1 MNTIKKYPEVGDIVI
16 KVGDDIRFL
25 GQDATPEFIETQQAV
40 GVVYFVC
47 GNHVKIVGGINDT
60 QQPWSCVA
68 DFEIETIPNATGD
81 YAVTLQGKSVGN
93 FHYTKTTGT
102 KEEFVQQLNAWLPS
116 VDNKFEAYMHNGVA
130 VLQLSD
136 CTAYSNTNT
145 IAGCKLR
152 KRVGE
157 ELSDV
162 TSSMLLTQVKSNN
175 LYSGMCR
182 AKLLEWARNET
193 QPNCNPTKRMDGVT
207 KLFEI
212 FPCSEAYYNGGL
224 GDGLRANYPT
234 YEAYIDACMARV
246 WELDRGVMAHRD
258 GKAICAR
265 LKDKKVLVRGE
276 EKAAYSAVD
285 WALAYDSGVPGFGKG
300 TWWLPSMHELTLLM
314 QDITLGTKR
323 PLDKINT
330 ALGKKKGWSTISS
343 ASSCWSCCRCNV
355 HFAWHFYSYGLANN
369 GDFYYMWRVGA
380 VSAFNLE
387 F

>member
-116 VDNKFEAYMHNGVA
+116 ADNKFEAYMHNGVA

-136 CTAYSNTNT
+136 YTANSNNNT

-207 KLFEI
+207 KLFEV

-343 ASSCWSCCRCNV
+343 AANRWSCCRYSVHHAWYFNV
-355 HFAWHFYSYGLANN
+355 CGFANN
-369 GDFYYMWRVGA
+369 NHFSGRWHVGA

>member
-116 VDNKFEAYMHNGVA
+116 ADNKFEAYMHNGVA

-136 CTAYSNTNT
+136 YTANSNNNT

-162 TSSMLLTQVKSNN
+162 TSFMLLTQVKSNN
-175 LYSGMCR
+175 IYSGMCR

-207 KLFEI
+207 KLFEV

-343 ASSCWSCCRCNV
+343 AANRWSCCRYSVNHAWYFNV
-355 HFAWHFYSYGLANN
+355 CGFSNNNNFSGRWH
-369 GDFYYMWRVGA
+369 VGA